1 MADEKTMKPIN
12 ESESKQDR
20 PKRRYHRRSNK
31 AAKPAAEETPAA
43 SGEELVSTPKPSRSR
58 KKTLDEAIAA
68 VIGATAVSEPEKP
81 REKKQSGSRKKNNR
95 PAKENSPAEQA
106 APAVQAEAPAQEAP
120 RKNQKNSRRRGGN
133 NNNTDPN
140 ARVRIIP
147 LGGLH
152 EIGKNMTVYECGEDM
167 FIVDCGLAFPTSDL
181 PGVDLVIPD
190 FTYVEKNRHKIKGVL
205 VTHGHEDHIGG
216 LAFLLKRINV
226 PIYATKLTIGLIQG
240 KLKEHGL
247 LNKAKLV
254 EIRPRDNITLGA
266 FNIEFIHVNHSI
278 PDAVGL
284 AIRCPAGVIIQTGD
298 FKIDT
303 TPVDGDMIDLAR
315 FAEYGKKGVLALL
328 SDSTNAERPGYTMSE
343 RKVGESFEQLFRK
356 AHNKRI
362 VVATFASNIHRVQQI
377 IDVAQSRGRK
387 VAVTGRSLENLVQVG
402 QDLGYL
408 NVPENILIPIDAIKR
423 YPDDK
428 LVIITTGSQGEPMSA
443 LTRIAFGEHRKV
455 NIGPNDYVIIS
466 ATPIPGNEKMVGN
479 VVNELMKHN
488 VEVIY
493 EKMYEVHVSGHAC
506 QEELKLM
513 MGIVKPQYFIPVHGE
528 QKHLQKHAGLAMSM
542 GYDMKHIYLGN
553 IGEKISLSKTE
564 MKQIETVPAGEVY
577 VDGLG
582 VGDVGNIVLNDRKH
596 LSQDGIIIVVATL
609 DAETGDVVSG
619 PDVVSRGFV
628 YVKENE
634 DLMNKARDLACHVI
648 YDYYDVKG
656 RDWNT
661 VKSKLRDEISHLMY
675 EKTKRS
681 PMVLPILMEI

>member
-1 MADEKTMKPIN
+1 MIN
-12 ESESKQDR
+12 Q
-20 PKRRYHRRSNK
+20 NK
-31 AAKPAAEETPAA
+31 SDGKAA
-43 SGEELVSTPKPSRSR
+43 SGKRNS
-58 KKTLDEAIAA
+58 KKRYTYRRP
-68 VIGATAVSEPEKP
+68 V
-81 REKKQSGSRKKNNR
+81 KKG
-95 PAKENSPAEQA
+95 
-106 APAVQAEAPAQEAP
+106 AP
-120 RKNQKNSRRRGGN
+120 RQKKLEESVHI
-133 NNNTDPN
+133 
-140 ARVRIIP
+140 AF
-147 LGGLH
+147 LGGMN
-152 EIGKNMTVYECGEDM
+152 EIGKNMTLYEYKDDM

-343 RKVGESFEQLFRK
+343 RKVGESFEQLFRR